1 MLQLRRVSATANS
14 RRRFWGVLDFA
25 SGVLVVDF
33 HYFQYFDATSSTKS
47 SRATRQM
54 TWTERSTTTTAPA
67 PVTATSSAAS
77 RSIGRP
83 VRVLL
88 RKENLTFFSV
98 WCVSSTTLENGVGSV
113 PRRRQHGRPLRASKT
128 ATRVGYWTEF
138 LFLLS
143 TFCINAAFIGVCCG
157 DDVQNT
163 RPAPRPSS
171 SGRPSSNR

>member
-1 MLQLRRVSATANS
+1 MELNWYCFCIKLLSSRSMLQLRRVSATANS

-67 PVTATSSAAS
+67 PATATSSAAS

-88 RKENLTFFSV
+88 RKENLTFFGLV
-98 WCVSSTTLENGVGSV
+98 CVFDDARKWRRLCTASSSTRPTASCLRDCDPCGV
-113 PRRRQHGRPLRASKT
+113 LD
-128 ATRVGYWTEF
+128 RVSF
-138 LFLLS
+138 SIVHVLH
-143 TFCINAAFIGVCCG
+143 
-157 DDVQNT
+157 
-163 RPAPRPSS
+163 
-171 SGRPSSNR
+171 